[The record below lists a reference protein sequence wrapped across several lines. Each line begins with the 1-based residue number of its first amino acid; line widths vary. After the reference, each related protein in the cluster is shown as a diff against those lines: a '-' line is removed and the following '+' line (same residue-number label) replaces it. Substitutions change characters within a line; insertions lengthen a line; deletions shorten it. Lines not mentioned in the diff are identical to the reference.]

1 MKPESLTSPALL
13 TPHGFFTRRG
23 GVSQGPWASLNCS
36 LSSQDDP
43 AHVAENRAR
52 IQHALAAHTLLGLH
66 QVHSAEV
73 ATVTTPWLLGQGP
86 RADAMVTAL
95 PGIALGIITAD
106 CTPVLLHDPEKKII
120 GAVHAGWR
128 GALAG
133 VLEATIAAMQAL
145 GATRIHAAIGPC
157 IHQPSY
163 EVGIDLRDAILAH
176 DPNHARFFTEGRPAH
191 WHFDLPAYC
200 ATRLQGLA
208 AVDTLQADTLLD
220 ETRFFSHRRRTL
232 AGGHP
237 IGHQMSAI
245 LLTTGPA

>member
-1 MKPESLTSPALL
+1 MTPESLTSPALA

-52 IQHALAAHTLLGLH
+52 IQNHLGAHTLLGLH
-66 QVHSAEV
+66 QVHGPEV
-73 ATVTTPWLLGQGP
+73 ATVTTPWSPGQGP

-95 PGIALGIITAD
+95 PGVALGIITAD
-106 CTPVLLHDPEKKII
+106 CTPVLFHDREKGII
-120 GAVHAGWR
+120 GAAHAGWR

-133 VLEATIAAMQAL
+133 VLEATIAAMQTL
-145 GATRIHAAIGPC
+145 GATRIHATIGPC

-163 EVGIDLRDAILAH
+163 EVGPDLRDAILAH
-176 DPNHARFFTEGRPAH
+176 DPTHEKFFAEGRPGH

-200 ATRLQGLA
+200 TARLAPLA
-208 AVDTLQADTLLD
+208 AVDTIQADTLAD
-220 ETRFFSHRRRTL
+220 EPRFFSHRRRTL

-245 LLTTGPA
+245 GQADHKS